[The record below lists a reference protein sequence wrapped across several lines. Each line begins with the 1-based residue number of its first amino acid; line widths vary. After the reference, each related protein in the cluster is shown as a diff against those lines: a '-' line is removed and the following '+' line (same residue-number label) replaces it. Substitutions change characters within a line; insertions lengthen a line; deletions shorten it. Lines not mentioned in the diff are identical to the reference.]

1 MRRHRGE
8 AGGTVRRYS
17 DVLLIVLLK
26 SVLPDRYRDRV
37 EGRGVLA
44 NIDLAQVPDALVAR
58 IAAGEDPRSVLA
70 IGSGASAVA
79 KGNGTERDTSATE
92 RDG

>member
-1 MRRHRGE
+1 M
-8 AGGTVRRYS
+8 
-17 DVLLIVLLK
+17 LIVLLK

-44 NIDLAQVPDALVAR
+44 NIDLAQLPDALLAR

-70 IGSGASAVA
+70 IGSGAGAVE
-79 KGNGTERDTSATE
+79 KGNGMGRDTSATE